1 MCASTLDVEGIIER
15 PRLITKFPV
24 MPEYALGAFL
34 FRDHSA
40 TAISLRRKLK
50 VREGE
55 DSAKGPFIAARV
67 RDAVVAFWV
76 DEVKDVIEE
85 KDTAWQPMPE
95 MLEGGLFDRFAIRE
109 RELIL
114 HTSFAALLDA
124 EVEIQPVARW
134 AASQIGSGVTPV
146 PTPEARMVAPDQT
159 PQTIETPGRDLTVE
173 RAAGMSA
180 QHRDEDADSPRDTA
194 GGSAV
199 AEGATIPPRGP
210 DPDSAETPTTAKT
223 RASDAS
229 VPGSSDVH
237 EAGGSTPVREVPFP
251 STAVDEA
258 GDTGIP
264 PASQITPPPESHP
277 YSRGAAQTTAVPS
290 RAGIRPG
297 ATGNSA
303 LAEVSSIIS
312 RNIFEADRSPRAST
326 RTWIGG
332 AVLAIALL
340 AAMLYAF
347 SPGFL
352 GDARPPIASAPPAT
366 SGLPAVVPPKPAPAP
381 RQIVSIKS
389 ESLTLTVERPAESDT
404 RPAAAKPAAAA
415 STALPADSN
424 TRTHVVVRGDTL
436 WDIAKKHVGDPYR
449 YPELAEFSNIH
460 NPDLIYPGDIVR
472 IELRESRK

>member
-15 PRLITKFPV
+15 PRTITAFPV
-24 MPEYALGAFL
+24 MPEYVLGAFL

-40 TAISLRRKLK
+40 TAISLRKKLK

-67 RDAVVAFWV
+67 REAIVAFWV

-95 MLEGGLFDRFAIRE
+95 MLAGGLFDRFAIRE

-124 EVEIQPVARW
+124 KVEIHSMARW
-134 AASQIGSGVTPV
+134 VASQIDSGPAPV
-146 PTPEARMVAPDQT
+146 PIPEARTVAPDET
-159 PQTIETPGRDLTVE
+159 PQTSETPSRDPAVE
-173 RAAGMSA
+173 RAAGTGG
-180 QHRDEDADSPRDTA
+180 QHRDEGTDSPRDTA
-194 GGSAV
+194 GGDAV
-199 AEGATIPPRGP
+199 AEGATIAPRGP
-210 DPDSAETPTTAKT
+210 DPDSAETHTTAKA
-223 RASDAS
+223 RAGGAN
-229 VPGSSDVH
+229 VPGGSDVH
-237 EAGGSTPVREVPFP
+237 ETDGSTPVREVPFQ

-290 RAGIRPG
+290 RAGIRHG

-303 LAEVSSIIS
+303 LAEISTITS
-312 RNIFEADRSPRAST
+312 RNIFEADRRPRASA

-332 AVLAIALL
+332 AVLAIAVL
-340 AAMLYAF
+340 AALLYAF
-347 SPGFL
+347 FPGFL

-366 SGLPAVVPPKPAPAP
+366 SAARDVAPPPAP
-381 RQIVSIKS
+381 RQILSIKS
-389 ESLTLTVERPAESDT
+389 EALTLTVERPAEGDA

-415 STALPADSN
+415 SAALSADSN

-449 YPELAEFSNIH
+449 YPELAEFSNIR

-472 IELRESRK
+472 IELRDNRK